1 MVFSS
6 KAVVAMSSPL
16 NPSFV
21 QHAQQG
27 VRQARLSR
35 KAGKLCKPSNQ
46 LFATSKQTKNTV
58 IPYIKL
64 GSLRQ
69 VRLICASAR
78 ILDPTTQSW
87 AGVAALQEL
96 HIGGSRH
103 LRSAQASQIHIIPPQ
118 LQFRHTICEQ
128 TSSVPCHAQIGALR
142 PYSSCHVS
150 PDSPYVED
158 HRYERRTQ
166 RDCRSASADINRA
179 PKRWVCPFNAMM
191 LNPPA
196 FTKHVHE

>member
-64 GSLRQ
+64 GSLQQ

-103 LRSAQASQIHIIPPQ
+103 LRSAQASQIHIIPPNSNSDILYANRPLPYHAMHKLGHYARIPAAMCPRTPRMWRTTGMNAEHNETVGQ
-118 LQFRHTICEQ
+118 QVQ
-128 TSSVPCHAQIGALR
+128 T
-142 PYSSCHVS
+142 
-150 PDSPYVED
+150 
-158 HRYERRTQ
+158 
-166 RDCRSASADINRA
+166 
-179 PKRWVCPFNAMM
+179 
-191 LNPPA
+191 
-196 FTKHVHE
+196 